1 MGISWLMQIS
11 MFIVLGLLVSPKQ
24 LLNIL
29 WVGLACSAFL
39 MFVARPLSVFI
50 SIPFKMSFKERI
62 LISWV
67 GLRGAAPIILATFP
81 LMAQISGAQIIFNI
95 VFFVVLSSILL
106 QGTTISPL
114 AKLLNLQ
121 EELKESTQ
129 TTLDETA
136 THAEKGQE
144 MQMIELSIP
153 HHSKSIGQEVVD
165 LKIPKDILIVLISR
179 DGQYLVP
186 SGETVI
192 HANDKILML
201 VNKTRLQEVEPLLI

>member
-11 MFIVLGLLVSPKQ
+11 MFIVLGLLVSPKE
-24 LLNIL
+24 LLNIA
-29 WVGLACSAFL
+29 WIGLACSAFL

-50 SIPFKMSFKERI
+50 AIPFSMTFKEKL

-81 LMAQISGAQIIFNI
+81 LMAQISGSKIIFNI

-106 QGTTISPL
+106 QGTTISKL
-114 AKLLNLQ
+114 AKKLGLQ

-136 THAEKGQE
+136 THIEKGEE
-144 MQMIELSIP
+144 MQMFELAIP
-153 HHSKSIGQEVVD
+153 GHSKSVGKEVVD
-165 LKIPKDILIVLISR
+165 LKIPKEILLVLITR

-186 SGETVI
+186 SGETVVR
-192 HANDKILML
+192 ANDKILML
-201 VNKTRLQEVEPLLI
+201 VNKNTIKEVEPILI